1 MSSPGT
7 RAQSPELLACQGWQQ
22 VLSQIKKASFS
33 VQLLRPDP
41 QPHFRPWGAI
51 SQWI

>member
-33 VQLLRPDP
+33 VRLLRPDP